1 MLKNVL
7 LRTRRTVGDE
17 VEILI
22 KERTRVLLTPTHFT
36 YHCTAITPVG
46 RKSKGPSATK
56 LREGNV
62 LNRVCLFTELGGE
75 GRGRGPM
82 SSLHMMYWTSPYWHT
97 GTPPSL
103 DPPPPK
109 HGSSL
114 CRNPPPR
121 HIQAQSI
128 WDLTV
133 QGTPVVTSGGQDGRP
148 VTFLSQLFVPNSR
161 AKMRQ
166 R

>member
-36 YHCTAITPVG
+36 YHCTVITPIG

-75 GRGRGPM
+75 GGGRGPM

-103 DPPPPK
+103 DSPLPSMGA
-109 HGSSL
+109 H
-114 CRNPPPR
+114 C
-121 HIQAQSI
+121 A
-128 WDLTV
+128 
-133 QGTPVVTSGGQDGRP
+133 GTPLPDIFKLNRFGTSLYREP
-148 VTFLSQLFVPNSR
+148 P
-161 AKMRQ
+161 
-166 R
+166 